1 MRWSSRLGRFVAFH
15 TFVILIA
22 SVRPAPLRA
31 QELPTV
37 TYTAADG
44 LPSDVVTRVLPD
56 PTGLLWIGTTTALA
70 RFDGEAFKVIGSPDR
85 LDVGSAVNAVQF
97 DDSGHLWIATNGA
110 GLIRFDPTTAD
121 PAARFTRF
129 VIGQARPSNRVNAL
143 ALLTDGAVWAG
154 TDAGVYVGRQD
165 SDRFTRLDLPT
176 RTRSQDSLQVLSIL
190 EYGADLWL
198 STTGGLYRCRKG
210 PACENVI
217 ATAVRAIVI
226 DREERLWVGA
236 ADGLTVW
243 KMKDGAPSGAP
254 DVIGTWNVLRLSR
267 SSDGAIL
274 VASQDGRAIA
284 VRNNQAEVLFET
296 DTSPI
301 YEIVEDAAGNL
312 WVGTRRGLVSIR
324 RQGVRM
330 FTPRHGLRPSSV
342 RGLTRDVHGRMY
354 ALTEG
359 FWLHRVDGNRL
370 SAVRLVLPPGVGRS
384 SWLGSGFVVDVTGDV
399 WVGTANGLCRYRGV
413 SFSPTARRAYLP
425 SNVYT
430 EADGLAGNYVSGLF
444 EDSSGNI
451 WISSQ
456 PVGPTSLTVWR
467 RHAGHFE
474 ELDAARGLPPFNQ
487 PGSFAET
494 SPGILWATLREGGIV
509 RIRHGQ
515 ATVFGATH
523 GLPALVRVIVSD
535 RSGQLWFSAAD
546 GISRVVDPAADEIR
560 AEPIVTGLHQD
571 LMSMAF
577 GSENAIFAGTQ
588 TGLYVVDQRRGA
600 ARPLSSFDGL
610 PFGSVEVLLAGP
622 DGTLLLTAGPNLV
635 RLDPSVKPRSART
648 IRCVIGG
655 IRIGSQMVPLPEAGV
670 EQYGGIV
677 VPAGRN
683 DIAIDFLA
691 MSPHV
696 SEPLAYE
703 HRLAEITR
711 EWSRSSGRQITY
723 AGLGS
728 GRYTFEVRAR
738 GLDGSV
744 SAPAVMRFRVL
755 PPWYQ
760 RWWFLAICGAALAFL
775 VHAAHRVRLA
785 RVIYTEQLRSRI
797 ATDLHDDLGASLSQ
811 IAVFSEV
818 LRQRRAGLSA
828 DEVDG
833 ILGKIGTTSRELVSS
848 MSDIVWAVNPRY
860 DSLGDLV
867 ARIRRFAEDTF
878 AQGDTTFEFTA
889 PATGYPQ
896 MSPAAKREIL
906 LIVKEGVTN
915 VVKHAHARRASVSF
929 SLRGRRL
936 AVRVW
941 DDGRGFDPEAAHAGN
956 GLRSLRRRVAA
967 LGGELTII
975 SATGQGT
982 EIVLQMDI
990 R

>member
-1 MRWSSRLGRFVAFH
+1 VA
-15 TFVILIA
+15 VPAIVMLIA

-31 QELPTV
+31 QELPTI
-37 TYTAADG
+37 TYTTADG

-70 RFDGEAFKVIGSPDR
+70 RFDGEAFKVIGSPDG
-85 LDVGSAVNAVQF
+85 LDVGTAVNEVRF
-97 DDSGHLWIATNGA
+97 DNSGHLWIATNGA
-110 GLIRFDPTTAD
+110 GLIRFDLTTAD
-121 PAARFTRF
+121 PAARFKQF
-129 VIGQARPSNRVNAL
+129 VIAQARPSNRINTL
-143 ALLTDGAVWAG
+143 AFLPDGAVWAG
-154 TDAGVYVGRQD
+154 TDAGVYVRRQD
-165 SDRFTRLDLPT
+165 SGHFTRIDLPN
-176 RTRSQDSLQVLSIL
+176 RMRSQDSLHVLSML
-190 EYGADLWL
+190 DHGADLWL
-198 STTGGLYRCRKG
+198 STTGGLYRCHKG
-210 PACENVI
+210 SSCENVI

-226 DREERLWVGA
+226 DRDERLWVGA
-236 ADGLTVW
+236 ADGLKVW
-243 KMKDGAPSGAP
+243 KMKDGAPSGVP
-254 DVIGTWNVLRLSR
+254 DVVGTWNVLRLSR

-274 VASQDGRAIA
+274 VASHDGRAIA
-284 VRNNQAEVLFET
+284 VRNGQVEVLFET

-312 WVGTRRGLVSIR
+312 WAGTRRGLVSIR

-330 FTPRHGLRPSSV
+330 FTPRHGLRQSNV

-359 FWLHRVDGNRL
+359 FWLHRVDGDRL
-370 SAVRLVLPPGVGRS
+370 SSVHLALPPGVGRS

-413 SFSPTARRAYLP
+413 RFSPTGRRAYVP

-430 EADGLAGNYVSGLF
+430 EADGLAGDYVSGLF
-444 EDSSGNI
+444 EDSRGDI
-451 WISSQ
+451 WISSL

-467 RHAGHFE
+467 RHAGRFE
-474 ELDAARGLPPFNQ
+474 QLDAARGLPPFNQ
-487 PGSFAET
+487 PGIFAET
-494 SPGILWATLREGGIV
+494 SPGILWATLREGGTV

-515 ATVFGATH
+515 VTVFGAAQ
-523 GLPALVRVIVSD
+523 GLPALGWAIVSD
-535 RSGQLWFSAAD
+535 RSGQLWVGGAD

-560 AEPIVTGLHQD
+560 AEPIATGLRSG
-571 LMSMAF
+571 LLSMAF
-577 GSENAIFAGTQ
+577 GAEHEIFVGTQ
-588 TGLYVVDQRRGA
+588 KGLYVVDQRSGA

-635 RLDPSVKPRSART
+635 RLDPSAKPRSART

-655 IRIGSQMVPLPEAGV
+655 IRIGSQMEPLPEAGV
-670 EQYGGIV
+670 AQYGGIV

-696 SEPLAYE
+696 SEPLSYE
-703 HRLAEITR
+703 HRLAEITS
-711 EWSRSSGRQITY
+711 EWSRSPGRQITY
-723 AGLGS
+723 AGLAS

-744 SAPAVMRFRVL
+744 SAPAMMRFRVL

-760 RWWFLAICGAALAFL
+760 RWWFLAMCAAALACL
-775 VHAAHRVRLA
+775 VYAAHRIRLS

-828 DEVDG
+828 DEADN

-889 PATGYPQ
+889 PATDQLQ
-896 MSPAAKREIL
+896 MGPAAKREIL

-915 VVKHAHARRASVSF
+915 VVKHAHARRASVSL

-936 AVRVW
+936 DVRVR

-956 GLRSLRRRVAA
+956 GIRSLRRRVAA

-982 EIVLQMDI
+982 EIVLEMDV